1 MNFKQN
7 LPYILSAIEIL
18 TGIVIYY
25 YVSHLSGI
33 LIFLFGILTILITV
47 RSNLNTV
54 EYTIPQFFDLI
65 SKTDMG
71 QGLQIPNWRDLE
83 KTNRELG
90 HPKVQIEAIDASQ
103 KIYLIIF
110 QNFISEHFGMIVRLL
125 LNRNEPIENA
135 VLTVFSP
142 EINPIQ
148 PSDMR
153 FYANRLVHG
162 EGVKRAVSELAR
174 GTGLKP
180 EDILSA
186 IYGSKKGE
194 KNETNK

>member
-7 LPYILSAIEIL
+7 LSYILSAVEIL
-18 TGIVIYY
+18 TGIIIYY
-25 YVSHLSGI
+25 YVNHLSGI
-33 LIFLFGILTILITV
+33 LIFLFGILTILIAV

>member
-7 LPYILSAIEIL
+7 LSYILSAIEIL
-18 TGIVIYY
+18 TGIIIYY

-33 LIFLFGILTILITV
+33 LIFLFGILTILIAV

-71 QGLQIPNWRDLE
+71 QGLRIPNWRDLE
-83 KTNRELG
+83 KIDGEIG
-90 HPKVQIEAIDASQ
+90 HPEVQIEAVDMSQ

-110 QNFISEHFGMIVRLL
+110 KNFIREHYGMIVKLL

>member
-7 LPYILSAIEIL
+7 LSYILSAIEIL
-18 TGIVIYY
+18 TGIIIYY

-33 LIFLFGILTILITV
+33 LIFLFGILTILITM

-71 QGLQIPNWRDLE
+71 QGLRIPNWRDLE
-83 KTNRELG
+83 KIDREIG
-90 HPKVQIEAIDASQ
+90 HPEVQIEAVDVSQ

-110 QNFISEHFGMIVRLL
+110 KNFIREHYGMIVKLL

-135 VLTVFSP
+135 VLTIFSP